1 MSTTTYTAITIE
13 RSLTIQDVVPEA
25 PALHAEP
32 QPGGVVEYA
41 RTFWRGF
48 MEVVRDPAE
57 LGSQA
62 AKGAA
67 YAAGSLAFGGL
78 VWLIKKSLTQ

>member
-1 MSTTTYTAITIE
+1 MSTTTFTAIDIE
-13 RSLTIQDVVPEA
+13 RSLTIQDVVRATPA
-25 PALHAEP
+25 PPAEL
-32 QPGGVVEYA
+32 QPRGAVEYT

-48 MEVVRDPAE
+48 MEVVRDPTE

-62 AKGAA
+62 AKGVA

-78 VWLIKKSLTQ
+78 FWLIKKNLTC